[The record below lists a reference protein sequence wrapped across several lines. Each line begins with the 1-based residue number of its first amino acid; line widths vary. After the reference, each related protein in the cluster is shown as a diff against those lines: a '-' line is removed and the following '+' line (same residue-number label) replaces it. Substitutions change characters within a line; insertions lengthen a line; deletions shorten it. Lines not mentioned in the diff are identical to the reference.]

1 MHFSS
6 FLVAG
11 LCAIS
16 SLAAPLTSQRP
27 PLEVYFLGSPLSYE
41 AQEQITTAVTQ
52 FWLTKPELSFSH
64 SAAVHGGGW
73 HWDDYDRTIHASVTF
88 SRWRYTAHVYQNGS
102 GNLRPDLIIENMDDG
117 ADEAFL
123 AALAK

>member
-6 FLVAG
+6 FIVAG
-11 LCAIS
+11 ICAIS
-16 SLAAPLTSQRP
+16 SLAAPASTSQRP
-27 PLEVYFLGSPLSYE
+27 PLEVYFLGSPLSVA
-41 AQEQITTAVTQ
+41 AQDQIITAVTQ

-64 SAAVHGGGW
+64 TAAVHGGGW

-102 GNLRPDLIIENMDDG
+102 GNLRPDLIIEKVEDG
-117 ADEAFL
+117 AVEEVL
-123 AALAK
+123 LVN